1 MHNVN
6 FVHFFTT
13 DGFLKEVVYTGK
25 EYVWSLK
32 EHGIAL
38 SFPQHHTST
47 NIIVSVMSLNNS
59 SELIAVQG
67 DDHAEFVSAVYH
79 IQVSSPLPVPVTM
92 EIQHCVHITDH
103 DVASSLSFVK
113 SNENEDHFTP
123 IEGGQFELNGRYGSI
138 AVSQF
143 SDFSIAQFFRR
154 RHRNVVYTA
163 TIFTKTEQYKHQLDV
178 AVTRNIAEHLEVRL
192 IQQCNIMLCII
203 IQ

>member
-1 MHNVN
+1 M
-6 FVHFFTT
+6 
-13 DGFLKEVVYTGK
+13 
-25 EYVWSLK
+25 WSLK

-47 NIIVSVMSLNNS
+47 NILVSMMSLNNS

-113 SNENEDHFTP
+113 SNENEDHFTA
-123 IEGGQFELNGRYGSI
+123 IEGGQFELNRRYGCI
-138 AVSQF
+138 KISQF
-143 SDFSIAQFFRR
+143 SHFGIVQFFRR
-154 RHRNVVYTA
+154 LHRNTLYIA
-163 TIFTKTEQYKHQLDV
+163 SIFTKKVDYKHQLDV
-178 AVTRNIAEHLEVRL
+178 IVTRDIPQHLRVSPVFH
-192 IQQCNIMLCII
+192 
-203 IQ
+203 